1 MNPLSEIDEELPFFF
16 EGQDDSQESQEID
29 LRPFNTEETMF
40 FQENP
45 FRLQRI
51 IISNNHQSNENS
63 N

>member
-1 MNPLSEIDEELPFFF
+1 MNPQNEIDEEIPFFF
-16 EGQDDSQESQEID
+16 EDQEDSQEFELPS
-29 LRPFNTEETMF
+29 FNNEESF
-40 FQENP
+40 SLQENP

>member
-1 MNPLSEIDEELPFFF
+1 MYPQSQINEEIPFFF
-16 EGQDDSQESQEID
+16 VEQEESQEFE
-29 LRPFNTEETMF
+29 LPAFNNEETISI
-40 FQENP
+40 QENP